1 MTFGRKDDTISY
13 NLGKTVEENRVY
25 LKMEVLFMNRK
36 KSSGSGKKGKILML
50 LVIVLAACAY
60 YYVAIPAINIHAGGF
75 WGFLIALVVFC
86 LLL

>member
-36 KSSGSGKKGKILML
+36 KSSGSGKKGKILLL
-50 LVIVLAACAY
+50 LVIVLAA
-60 YYVAIPAINIHAGGF
+60 
-75 WGFLIALVVFC
+75 
-86 LLL
+86 